1 MRYISTGCKILDK
14 LMGGGFLASAINLIY
29 GDPGS
34 GKTTIILQTI
44 LNLSKN
50 CEGEFFYLDTEQGF
64 HESRLLQMAKALNI
78 DRSILDRMYI
88 TRVDS
93 LSEQHKTIIHK
104 WEETIKNEG
113 LQPLAFIVDSFV
125 NQYHKQLLATKT
137 SFLASEARELQG
149 KLAYQAGKLMSL
161 AIKYD
166 VPVILVSWTKSA
178 AYKTF
183 LDRERNKML
192 KKQELLDLELGFDAK
207 RFEVIGGSHLEY
219 ISKTI
224 LRLLILKDYKRLAIL
239 EKHIAMPTPKVV
251 KLKMTEEGFI
261 GDDEK
266 IYELNDYWRKIIQE
280 T

>member
-44 LNLSKN
+44 INLIKN
-50 CEGEFFYLDTEQGF
+50 CDGEIFYLDTEQGF
-64 HESRLLQMAKALNI
+64 HEARLLQIAKSLNI
-78 DRSILDRMYI
+78 DKTILERLYI

-93 LSEQHKTIIHK
+93 LSDQHKTIIHK
-104 WEETIKNEG
+104 WEEMIKNEG
-113 LQPLAFIVDSFV
+113 LQPLAFIIDSFV
-125 NQYHKQLLATKT
+125 NQYHKQLLAAKT

-149 KLAYQAGKLMSL
+149 KLAYQSGKLMSL

-166 VPVILVSWTKSA
+166 VPAILVSWTKSA
-178 AYKTF
+178 AYKQF

-192 KKQELLDLELGFDAK
+192 KKQELLDLEVGLDAK
-207 RFEVIGGSHLEY
+207 RFEVIGGAHLEY

-224 LRLLILKDYKRLAIL
+224 LRLMILKDYKRLAIL

-251 KLKMTEEGFI
+251 KLKMTENGLI

-266 IYELNDYWRKIIQE
+266 IYDLNDYWRKIIQE